1 MNTTQDR
8 RDTPASNASQ
18 LRSQIDSGETGDKIP
33 FPDPAA
39 APLGTDDE
47 AGGAPMRPAAIARDS
62 AREMARDTPREAPDK
77 TGPWVWAI
85 VLAVLLV
92 IAAAAAVLY
101 WPAA

>member
-1 MNTTQDR
+1 MSEQPHGSGVANPDR
-8 RDTPASNASQ
+8 LRDD
-18 LRSQIDSGETGDKIP
+18 IDSGKTGDKIP

-47 AGGAPMRPAAIARDS
+47 AGGATPHPAAAAAARETARAAARDLP
-62 AREMARDTPREAPDK
+62 AKAPDQ

-85 VLAVLLV
+85 IGAIVLV

-101 WPAA
+101 WPAG

>member
-1 MNTTQDR
+1 MKSGGQGENDR
-8 RDTPASNASQ
+8 ATNVSQ
-18 LRSQIDSGETGDKIP
+18 LRADIDSGETGDKIP

-47 AGGAPMRPAAIARDS
+47 AGGAPLKRDAVAAAA
-62 AREMARDTPREAPDK
+62 ARETSRNTPTHAPDK

-85 VLAVLLV
+85 IGAIVLV
-92 IAAAAAVLY
+92 ILAAAAALY

>member
-1 MNTTQDR
+1 MNDR
-8 RDTPASNASQ
+8 DRVRNFAQ
-18 LRSQIDSGETGDKIP
+18 LRAEVDSGQTGDKVP

-47 AGGAPMRPAAIARDS
+47 AGGATPSRGEIGAAA
-62 AREMARDTPREAPDK
+62 ARETSRDTPRTAPDK
-77 TGPWVWAI
+77 TGPWVLAI
-85 VLAVLLV
+85 VAAALLV